1 MSVAEETT
9 VPTLEE
15 KIDLLN
21 EKLDAVVAETRRQAE
36 VFDMVSEFIED
47 AAPLATDAMTRVVGQ
62 LAEAEA
68 AGYLDALRDIAQPE
82 LLQLLGNMVE
92 AMRLEQRAVA
102 AETYEAPSLMSLAR
116 QLRDPDVRRGMGRA
130 LHTLRT
136 VSVET
141 TVH

>member
-21 EKLDAVVAETRRQAE
+21 EKLDVVVAETRRQAE

-62 LAEAEA
+62 FAEAEA

-141 TVH
+141 TAH